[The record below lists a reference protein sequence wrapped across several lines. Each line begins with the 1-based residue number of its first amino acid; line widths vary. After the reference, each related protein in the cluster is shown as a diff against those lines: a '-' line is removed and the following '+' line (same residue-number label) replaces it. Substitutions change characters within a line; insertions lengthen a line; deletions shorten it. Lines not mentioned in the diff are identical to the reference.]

1 MLLRL
6 LAALLILGLLVG
18 GVFGWKYYQ
27 GQQQMSAQMAPPPA
41 TVAATRVSEQ
51 DWQAELP
58 AVGSLLASQRLLVTN
73 EVSGRLVKLAFASGK
88 TVAEGEL
95 LVQLDDR
102 VDQAELRG
110 LIADRRLAE
119 IQFQRLA
126 KLLNDRSVSRADYDQ
141 AKATLDQRT
150 AAVEG
155 KRELIAKM
163 AIKAPFSGQLGIRQV
178 EQGEFLPVG
187 TTIVGLEALDPMF
200 VDFSVPEQHFAV
212 LHVGQAV
219 RVRVR
224 AWPGQVFAGEVS
236 AINPN
241 IDTGTRSVKLRA
253 TLANPQGRLR
263 SGMFAQVDTILPLRS
278 GVLSLPRTAISF
290 NPYGAFVY
298 VIEGEEGALTVS
310 SRRVETGSV
319 RGGRVEISAGLRA
332 GERVVSAG
340 QGKLRNSQAVVID
353 KDDPLSDAAGASPSG
368 ADAAGAQS
376 ATSGTAP

>member
-41 TVAATRVSEQ
+41 TIAATQVSEQ

-58 AVGSLLASQRLLVTN
+58 AVGSLQASQRLLVTN
-73 EVSGRLVKLAFASGK
+73 EVSGRLVKLGFASGK
-88 TVAEGEL
+88 TVAKGDL
-95 LVQLDDR
+95 LAQLDDR

-119 IQFQRLA
+119 IQFHRLE

-141 AKATLDQRT
+141 AKATLDQRI

-187 TTIVGLEALDPMF
+187 TTIVGLEALDPMY

-224 AWPGQVFAGEVS
+224 A
-236 AINPN
+236 
-241 IDTGTRSVKLRA
+241 
-253 TLANPQGRLR
+253 
-263 SGMFAQVDTILPLRS
+263 
-278 GVLSLPRTAISF
+278 
-290 NPYGAFVY
+290 
-298 VIEGEEGALTVS
+298 
-310 SRRVETGSV
+310 
-319 RGGRVEISAGLRA
+319 
-332 GERVVSAG
+332 
-340 QGKLRNSQAVVID
+340 
-353 KDDPLSDAAGASPSG
+353 
-368 ADAAGAQS
+368 
-376 ATSGTAP
+376 